1 MNWKKPTS
9 APYWPRP
16 ELWTRRPKRWASML
30 RPCIANASSTTCEQH
45 PMKLAMKLRTRLFL
59 SISALI
65 TVALLGLLLGLVS
78 VMQMAKSQEA
88 LIKHNF
94 VTLDLGLKLRQ
105 NLGDQLVMMLNEQPD
120 RNALQQAQE
129 QFREL
134 LAQGVEHD
142 AQNSIDTG
150 FDQAR
155 VDYQQFLQTY
165 QQNRDGAPS
174 LRDDAALSD
183 SFNKLRNGL
192 LAAHKQALT
201 NINEAE
207 SNSRERALWV
217 AALLGLVGIAVL
229 GIGFITAHGIAR
241 RFGAPIEA
249 LAKAADNIGQGNFEV
264 TLPISSAAEMNLLTR
279 RFGIMAEALRQHQ
292 ATNIDELL
300 AGQQRLQA
308 VLDSIDDGL
317 LMIDR
322 QGRLEHLN
330 PVAQRQLGW
339 DEDRLGQGLGEAL
352 QRPELDEQLYL
363 TLRGG
368 TLDRAPDDLSVEVD
382 GETRLLTYSLTP
394 VSHTKGHILG
404 AVMVLHDVTEQR
416 AFERVRSEFV
426 LRASHEL
433 RTPVT
438 GMHMAF
444 GLLQERVHFPT
455 ESREADLLNTVNE
468 EMQRLM
474 QLINDLLNFSRY
486 QNGLQKLT
494 LGPCDVSEM
503 LNNARQRFADQAE
516 EQNIVIVVE
525 IQEPLPHLHAD
536 HTQLDRV
543 LDNLLDNAL
552 RHTPQNGLI
561 RLQARRHGER
571 VIISVED
578 NGEGIAYGQQGRIF
592 EPFVQVGRKKG
603 GAGLGLALC
612 KEIVQ
617 LHGGR
622 MGVYSRPTQ
631 GTQFYMALPL

>member
-1 MNWKKPTS
+1 M
-9 APYWPRP
+9 R
-16 ELWTRRPKRWASML
+16 
-30 RPCIANASSTTCEQH
+30 
-45 PMKLAMKLRTRLFL
+45 LAMKLRTRLFL

-78 VMQMAKSQEA
+78 VMQMASSQEA
-88 LIKHNF
+88 LIRNNF
-94 VTLDLGLKLRQ
+94 ATLDLGLKLRQ
-105 NLGDQLVMMLNEQPD
+105 SLGDQMMIMLSEKPD
-120 RNALQQAQE
+120 PVAFEASKQQYFQLLDDGIVQAKAGDEHQQGFERARTDYLGFLQAYDLSRDSTQVLSGNKELTEKLNALRNSLIAE
-129 QFREL
+129 QKR
-134 LAQGVEHD
+134 
-142 AQNSIDTG
+142 
-150 FDQAR
+150 
-155 VDYQQFLQTY
+155 
-165 QQNRDGAPS
+165 
-174 LRDDAALSD
+174 ALD
-183 SFNKLRNGL
+183 
-192 LAAHKQALT
+192 
-201 NINEAE
+201 NINATERQA
-207 SNSRERALWV
+207 RERALLV
-217 AALLGLVGIAVL
+217 AGLLGLVGLAVL
-229 GIGFITAHGIAR
+229 IIGFVTAHAIAQ

-249 LAKAADNIGQGNFEV
+249 LAQAADNIGQGNFEV
-264 TLPISSAAEMNLLTR
+264 TLPISSAVEMNLLTK
-279 RFGIMAEALRQHQ
+279 RFGIMAEALREHQ

-322 QGRLEHLN
+322 DGRLEHLN

-339 DEDRLGQGLGEAL
+339 ESDRLGQGLGVAL
-352 QRPELDEQLYL
+352 ERPELDDQLQL
-363 TLRGG
+363 VLRGG
-368 TLDRAPDDLSVEVD
+368 TLERAPEDLSIEVD
-382 GETRLLTYSLTP
+382 GESRLLTFSLTP
-394 VSHTKGHILG
+394 VSHTQGHILG

-444 GLLQERVHFPT
+444 GLFRERAHFAKD
-455 ESREADLLNTVNE
+455 SREADLLDTVNE

-494 LGPCDVSEM
+494 LAPCSIEDLLEQ
-503 LNNARQRFADQAE
+503 ARTRFAGQAQ
-516 EQNIVIVVE
+516 EQGLELLVE
-525 IQEPLPHLHAD
+525 VQGPLPRLQAD
-536 HTQLDRV
+536 QPQLDRV
-543 LDNLLDNAL
+543 LDNLIDNAL
-552 RHTPQNGLI
+552 RHTATGGQI

-622 MGVYSRPTQ
+622 MGVYSRPGQ
-631 GTQFYMALPL
+631 GTQFYMALSV

>member
-1 MNWKKPTS
+1 
-9 APYWPRP
+9 
-16 ELWTRRPKRWASML
+16 
-30 RPCIANASSTTCEQH
+30 
-45 PMKLAMKLRTRLFL
+45 MKLAMKLRTRLFL

-65 TVALLGLLLGLVS
+65 TVALLGLMLGLVS
-78 VMQMAKSQEA
+78 VMQMAGNQEA
-88 LIKHNF
+88 LVRNNL
-94 VTLDLGLKLRQ
+94 VTLDLGIKLRQ
-105 NLGDQLVMMLNEQPD
+105 TLGDQLVIMLSERPD
-120 RNALQQAQE
+120 SQAFEASKQRY
-129 QFREL
+129 FEL
-134 LAQGVEHD
+134 LDQGIAREPEDLGNEYGFKKAKADYLSFVRAYEV
-142 AQNSIDTG
+142 SPDTTHVLYG
-150 FDQAR
+150 NDELTER
-155 VDYQQFLQTY
+155 
-165 QQNRDGAPS
+165 
-174 LRDDAALSD
+174 
-183 SFNKLRNGL
+183 FNALRNGL
-192 LAAHKQALT
+192 
-201 NINEAE
+201 INEHKRALDNIGTTE
-207 SNSRERALWV
+207 RKARERALLV
-217 AALLGLVGIAVL
+217 AGLLGLVGLAVL
-229 GIGFITAHGIAR
+229 IIGFITAHAIAR
-241 RFGAPIEA
+241 RFGEPIEA
-249 LAKAADNIGQGNFEV
+249 LAKAADNIGQGNFDV
-264 TLPISSAAEMNLLTR
+264 MLPVSSAVELNQLTR
-279 RFGIMAEALRQHQ
+279 RFGIMAEALREHQ

-322 QGRLEHLN
+322 QGHLEHLN

-339 DEDRLGQGLGEAL
+339 DSDRLGQGLGAAL
-352 QRPELDEQLYL
+352 ERPELDEQLQL
-363 TLRGG
+363 VLRGG
-368 TLDRAPDDLSVEVD
+368 TLERAPEDLSMEVD

-394 VSHTKGHILG
+394 VSHTQGHILG

-444 GLLQERVHFPT
+444 GLFRERAHFPQD
-455 ESREADLLNTVNE
+455 SREADLLDTVNE

-494 LGPCDVSEM
+494 LAPCSIEDLLEQAQ
-503 LNNARQRFADQAE
+503 LRFASAAAEKDIELLIEVQA
-516 EQNIVIVVE
+516 
-525 IQEPLPHLHAD
+525 PLPRLQAD
-536 HTQLDRV
+536 QPQLERV
-543 LDNLLDNAL
+543 LDNLIDNAL
-552 RHTPQNGLI
+552 RHTAVGGLI
-561 RLQARRHGER
+561 RLQARRHGDR

-622 MGVYSRPTQ
+622 MGVYSRPGQ
-631 GTQFYMALPL
+631 GTQFYMALSV

>member
-1 MNWKKPTS
+1 M
-9 APYWPRP
+9 R
-16 ELWTRRPKRWASML
+16 L
-30 RPCIANASSTTCEQH
+30 RCTANANSTTYELFF
-45 PMKLAMKLRTRLFL
+45 MKLAMKLRTRLFL

-249 LAKAADNIGQGNFEV
+249 LAEAADHIGQGNFEV
-264 TLPISSAAEMNLLTR
+264 TLPISSAVEMNLLTR

-444 GLLQERVHFPT
+444 GLLQERVHFDS

-494 LGPCDVSEM
+494 LVPCDIESLLETSRLRYAEQA
-503 LNNARQRFADQAE
+503 LNQGIDLQVELQPPLPRLPADQ
-516 EQNIVIVVE
+516 
-525 IQEPLPHLHAD
+525 P
-536 HTQLDRV
+536 QLERV

-552 RHTPQNGLI
+552 RHTARGGQI

-571 VIISVED
+571 VRSE
-578 NGEGIAYGQQGRIF
+578 ERR
-592 EPFVQVGRKKG
+592 VG
-603 GAGLGLALC
+603 
-612 KEIVQ
+612 KEC
-617 LHGGR
+617 R
-622 MGVYSRPTQ
+622 SRWSP
-631 GTQFYMALPL
+631 

>member
-1 MNWKKPTS
+1 
-9 APYWPRP
+9 
-16 ELWTRRPKRWASML
+16 
-30 RPCIANASSTTCEQH
+30 
-45 PMKLAMKLRTRLFL
+45 MKLAMKLRTRLFL

-65 TVALLGLLLGLVS
+65 TVALLGILLGLVS
-78 VMQMAKSQEA
+78 VMQMAGSQEA
-88 LIKHNF
+88 LLRNNF

-105 NLGDQLVMMLNEQPD
+105 ALGDQLILLLNEKPD
-120 RNALQQAQE
+120 AAAFEASKQHYLQLLDEGITHEQRSEDNQYGFIQAKDDYLSFLQALDLPDSPHVLSGNKELTERFNAL
-129 QFREL
+129 RSGL
-134 LAQGVEHD
+134 IIEHQRTLD
-142 AQNSIDTG
+142 NIAETQRQS
-150 FDQAR
+150 
-155 VDYQQFLQTY
+155 
-165 QQNRDGAPS
+165 RD
-174 LRDDAALSD
+174 
-183 SFNKLRNGL
+183 
-192 LAAHKQALT
+192 
-201 NINEAE
+201 
-207 SNSRERALWV
+207 RALLI
-217 AALLGLVGIAVL
+217 AGLIGLVGLAVL
-229 GIGFITAHGIAR
+229 IIGFVTAHAIAR

-249 LAKAADNIGQGNFEV
+249 LAQAADNIGQGNFEV
-264 TLPISSAAEMNLLTR
+264 TLPISSAMEMNRLTK

-322 QGRLEHLN
+322 EGHLEHLN

-339 DEDRLGQGLGEAL
+339 DTDRLGQGLGAAL
-352 QRPELDEQLYL
+352 ERPELDEQLQL
-363 TLRGG
+363 VLRGG
-368 TLDRAPDDLSVEVD
+368 TLERAPEDLSVEVD
-382 GETRLLTYSLTP
+382 GESRLLTYSLTP
-394 VSHTKGHILG
+394 VSHTQGHILG

-444 GLLQERVHFPT
+444 GLFRERTHFAAD
-455 ESREADLLNTVNE
+455 SREADLLDTVNE

-486 QNGLQKLT
+486 QNGLQKLS
-494 LGPCDVSEM
+494 LAPCSIEE
-503 LNNARQRFADQAE
+503 LLEQARLRFADPATQKGIDLLIE
-516 EQNIVIVVE
+516 VQG
-525 IQEPLPHLHAD
+525 PLPWLQAD
-536 HTQLDRV
+536 KTQLDRV
-543 LDNLLDNAL
+543 LDNLIDNAL
-552 RHTPQNGLI
+552 RHTAPEGRI

-622 MGVYSRPTQ
+622 MGVYSRPGQ
-631 GTQFYMALPL
+631 GTQFYMALAV

>member
-1 MNWKKPTS
+1 
-9 APYWPRP
+9 
-16 ELWTRRPKRWASML
+16 
-30 RPCIANASSTTCEQH
+30 
-45 PMKLAMKLRTRLFL
+45 MKLRTRLFL
-59 SISALI
+59 SISALM
-65 TVALLGLLLGLVS
+65 TVALFGLSLGLVS
-78 VMQMAKSQEA
+78 VMQMAKSQEDS
-88 LIKHNF
+88 IHDNF
-94 VTLDLGLKLRQ
+94 ITLDIGLKLRQ
-105 NLGDQLVMMLNEQPD
+105 NLGDQLVMLLKDTPD
-120 RNALQQAQE
+120 QTALKQNQAQF
-129 QFREL
+129 QEL
-134 LAQGVEHD
+134 LDQGIDHDQQTNTNSGFEKARGDYEHFLKALENAGSSAD
-142 AQNSIDTG
+142 ALNDNQSVT
-150 FDQAR
+150 
-155 VDYQQFLQTY
+155 
-165 QQNRDGAPS
+165 
-174 LRDDAALSD
+174 AA
-183 SFNKLRNGL
+183 FNTLRNGL
-192 LAAHKQALT
+192 LDAHRQALE
-201 NINEAE
+201 NISHAE
-207 SNSRERALWV
+207 SASRSRALWV
-217 AALLGLVGIAVL
+217 AALLGLVGLAVL
-229 GIGFITAHGIAR
+229 AIGFVTAHGIAR

-249 LAKAADNIGQGNFEV
+249 LAKAADKIGQGDFEV
-264 TLPISSAAEMNLLTR
+264 MLPISSSAEMNQLTR

-292 ATNIDELL
+292 VTNVDELL

-339 DEDRLGQGLGEAL
+339 EEGRLGQGLGEAL

-363 TLRGG
+363 VLRGG
-368 TLDRAPDDLSVEVD
+368 TLERAPEDLSIDID

-444 GLLQERVHFPT
+444 GLLQERVHFAPD
-455 ESREADLLNTVNE
+455 SRETDLLKTVNE

-494 LGPCDVSEM
+494 LAPCDVGDLLTE
-503 LNNARQRFADQAE
+503 ARQRFAASAQELDVMVLLE
-516 EQNIVIVVE
+516 V
-525 IQEPLPHLHAD
+525 QEPLPRLQAD
-536 HTQLDRV
+536 KAQLERV

-552 RHTPQNGLI
+552 RHTPESGLI

-571 VIISVED
+571 LIISVED
-578 NGEGIAYGQQGRIF
+578 NGEGIAYGQQARIF

-622 MGVYSRPTQ
+622 MGVYSRPGQ

>member
-1 MNWKKPTS
+1 
-9 APYWPRP
+9 
-16 ELWTRRPKRWASML
+16 
-30 RPCIANASSTTCEQH
+30 
-45 PMKLAMKLRTRLFL
+45 MKLAMKLRTRLFL

-78 VMQMAKSQEA
+78 VMQMAGTQEA
-88 LIKHNF
+88 LVRNNF

-105 NLGDQLVMMLNEQPD
+105 TLGDQLIIMLGEKADPAAFEASKQHYFQLLDEGIAHEQ
-120 RNALQQAQE
+120 
-129 QFREL
+129 
-134 LAQGVEHD
+134 
-142 AQNSIDTG
+142 S
-150 FDQAR
+150 
-155 VDYQQFLQTY
+155 
-165 QQNRDGAPS
+165 RDGAQHGFSQAKTDYLSFLQAYSESRDPTHV
-174 LRDDAALSD
+174 LRGNEALTEK
-183 SFNKLRNGL
+183 FNMLRNGL
-192 LAAHKQALT
+192 ISEHKRALD
-201 NINEAE
+201 NINDTQQKA
-207 SNSRERALWV
+207 RDRALLI
-217 AALLGLVGIAVL
+217 AGLLGLVGLAVL
-229 GIGFITAHGIAR
+229 IIGFITAHAIAR

-264 TLPISSAAEMNLLTR
+264 TLPISSAAEMNQLTR
-279 RFGIMAEALRQHQ
+279 RFGIMAEALREHQ
-292 ATNIDELL
+292 ATNVDELL

-322 QGRLEHLN
+322 EGHLEHLN

-339 DEDRLGQGLGEAL
+339 DTDRLGQGLGAAL
-352 QRPELDEQLYL
+352 GRLELDEQLQL
-363 TLRGG
+363 VLRGG
-368 TLDRAPDDLSVEVD
+368 TLERAPEDLSVEVD
-382 GETRLLTYSLTP
+382 GESRLLTYSLTP
-394 VSHTKGHILG
+394 VSHTQGHILG

-444 GLLQERVHFPT
+444 GLFRERAKFPQD
-455 ESREADLLNTVNE
+455 SREADLLDTVNE

-494 LGPCDVSEM
+494 LGLCSIEDLLEQ
-503 LNNARQRFADQAE
+503 AQGRFAETAAQRGIDLLVEVQGPLPRLQADQA
-516 EQNIVIVVE
+516 
-525 IQEPLPHLHAD
+525 
-536 HTQLDRV
+536 QLDRV
-543 LDNLLDNAL
+543 LDNLIDNAL
-552 RHTPQNGLI
+552 RHTAADGQI

-622 MGVYSRPTQ
+622 MGVYSRPGQ
-631 GTQFYMALPL
+631 GTQFYMALAV

>member
-1 MNWKKPTS
+1 M
-9 APYWPRP
+9 R
-16 ELWTRRPKRWASML
+16 
-30 RPCIANASSTTCEQH
+30 
-45 PMKLAMKLRTRLFL
+45 LAMKLRTRLFL

-78 VMQMAKSQEA
+78 VMQMASSQEA
-88 LIKHNF
+88 LIRNNF

-105 NLGDQLVMMLNEQPD
+105 TLGDQLMIMLSEKPDPAAFEASKQHYFQLLDDGIVHARAGDERQFGFEQ
-120 RNALQQAQE
+120 AK
-129 QFREL
+129 
-134 LAQGVEHD
+134 
-142 AQNSIDTG
+142 T
-150 FDQAR
+150 
-155 VDYQQFLQTY
+155 DYLSFLQVY
-165 QQNRDGAPS
+165 DLSRDS
-174 LRDDAALSD
+174 TLVLSGNKELTEK
-183 SFNKLRNGL
+183 FNALRNGL
-192 LAAHKQALT
+192 IVEQQRALD
-201 NINEAE
+201 NINATERQA
-207 SNSRERALWV
+207 RERALLI
-217 AALLGLVGIAVL
+217 AGLLGLVGLAVL
-229 GIGFITAHGIAR
+229 IIGFVTAHAIAR
-241 RFGAPIEA
+241 RFGEPIEA
-249 LAKAADNIGQGNFEV
+249 LAQAADNIGQGNFEV
-264 TLPISSAAEMNLLTR
+264 TLPISSAVEMNQLTK
-279 RFGIMAEALRQHQ
+279 RFGIMAEALREHQ
-292 ATNIDELL
+292 ATNVDELL

-322 QGRLEHLN
+322 DGRLEHLN

-339 DEDRLGQGLGEAL
+339 DSDRLGQGLGTAL
-352 QRPELDEQLYL
+352 ERPELDDQLQL
-363 TLRGG
+363 VLRGG
-368 TLDRAPDDLSVEVD
+368 TLERAPEDLSIEVD
-382 GETRLLTYSLTP
+382 GESRLLTFSLTP
-394 VSHTKGHILG
+394 VSHTQGHILG

-444 GLLQERVHFPT
+444 GLFRERAHFAKD
-455 ESREADLLNTVNE
+455 SREADLLDTVNE

-494 LGPCDVSEM
+494 LAPCSSED
-503 LNNARQRFADQAE
+503 LLEQARERFAGRAE
-516 EQNIVIVVE
+516 EQGIDLLVE
-525 IQEPLPHLHAD
+525 VQGPLPRLQAD
-536 HTQLDRV
+536 QPQLDRV
-543 LDNLLDNAL
+543 LDNLIDNAL
-552 RHTPQNGLI
+552 RHTTSGGQI

-622 MGVYSRPTQ
+622 MGVYSRPGQ
-631 GTQFYMALPL
+631 GTQFYMALSV

>member
-1 MNWKKPTS
+1 
-9 APYWPRP
+9 
-16 ELWTRRPKRWASML
+16 
-30 RPCIANASSTTCEQH
+30 
-45 PMKLAMKLRTRLFL
+45 MKLAMKLRTRLFL
-59 SISALI
+59 SISALM

-78 VMQMAKSQEA
+78 VMQMAKSQED
-88 LIKHNF
+88 LIRHNF
-94 VTLDLGLKLRQ
+94 ITLDIGLKMRQ
-105 NLGDQLVMMLNEQPD
+105 NLGDQMVMLLTGRHDEA
-120 RNALQQAQE
+120 ALKRKQE
-129 QFREL
+129 QFQDL
-134 LAQGVEHD
+134 LDQGIDHD
-142 AQNSIDTG
+142 QQTNTHSG
-150 FDQAR
+150 FEKAR
-155 VDYQQFLQTY
+155 VDYEQFLK
-165 QQNRDGAPS
+165 S
-174 LRDDAALSD
+174 LNEAGDPADVLNDDKTVTS
-183 SFNKLRNGL
+183 SFNALRNGL
-192 LAAHKQALT
+192 IDSHRQALE
-201 NINEAE
+201 NISQAE
-207 SNSRERALWV
+207 SASRSRALWV
-217 AALLGLVGIAVL
+217 AALLGFVGLAVL
-229 GIGFITAHGIAR
+229 AIGFVTAHGIAR

-264 TLPISSAAEMNLLTR
+264 TLPISSAAEMNQLTR

-292 ATNIDELL
+292 VTNVDELM

-339 DEDRLGQGLGEAL
+339 EEGRLGQGLGEAL
-352 QRPELDEQLYL
+352 DRPELDEQLYL
-363 TLRGG
+363 VLRGG
-368 TLDRAPDDLSVEVD
+368 TLERAPEDLSIEID
-382 GETRLLTYSLTP
+382 GEIRLLTYSLTP

-444 GLLQERVHFPT
+444 GLLQERVHFPPD
-455 ESREADLLNTVNE
+455 SRETDLLKTVNE

-494 LGPCDVSEM
+494 LAPCDVGE
-503 LNNARQRFADQAE
+503 LLTEARQRFADPAQ
-516 EQNIVIVVE
+516 EQDVVVLLE
-525 IQEPLPHLHAD
+525 MQEPLPRLQAD
-536 HTQLDRV
+536 KAQLDRV

-552 RHTPQNGLI
+552 RHTPQSGLI

-571 VIISVED
+571 LIISVED
-578 NGEGIAYGQQGRIF
+578 NGEGIAYGQQARIF

-622 MGVYSRPTQ
+622 MGVYSRPGQ

>member
-1 MNWKKPTS
+1 
-9 APYWPRP
+9 
-16 ELWTRRPKRWASML
+16 
-30 RPCIANASSTTCEQH
+30 
-45 PMKLAMKLRTRLFL
+45 MKLAMKLRTRLFL

-78 VMQMAKSQEA
+78 VMQMAGNQEA
-88 LIKHNF
+88 LVRNNL
-94 VTLDLGLKLRQ
+94 VTLDLGIKLRQ
-105 NLGDQLVMMLNEQPD
+105 TLGDQLVIMLSERPD
-120 RNALQQAQE
+120 SQAFEASKQRY
-129 QFREL
+129 FEL
-134 LAQGVEHD
+134 LDQGIAREPEDLGNEYGFKKAKADYLSFVRAYEV
-142 AQNSIDTG
+142 SPDTTHVLYG
-150 FDQAR
+150 NDELTER
-155 VDYQQFLQTY
+155 
-165 QQNRDGAPS
+165 
-174 LRDDAALSD
+174 
-183 SFNKLRNGL
+183 FNALRNGL
-192 LAAHKQALT
+192 
-201 NINEAE
+201 INEHKRALDNIGTTE
-207 SNSRERALWV
+207 RKARERALLV
-217 AALLGLVGIAVL
+217 AGLLGLVGLAVL
-229 GIGFITAHGIAR
+229 IIGFITAHAIAR
-241 RFGAPIEA
+241 RFGEPIEA
-249 LAKAADNIGQGNFEV
+249 LAKAADNIGQGNFDV
-264 TLPISSAAEMNLLTR
+264 MLPVSSAVELNQLTR
-279 RFGIMAEALRQHQ
+279 RFGIMAEALREHQ

-322 QGRLEHLN
+322 QGHLEHLN

-339 DEDRLGQGLGEAL
+339 DSDRLGQGLGAAL
-352 QRPELDEQLYL
+352 ERPELDEQLQL
-363 TLRGG
+363 VLRGG
-368 TLDRAPDDLSVEVD
+368 TLERAPEDLSMEVD

-394 VSHTKGHILG
+394 VSHTQGHILG

-444 GLLQERVHFPT
+444 GLFRERAHFPQD
-455 ESREADLLNTVNE
+455 SREADLLDTVNE

-494 LGPCDVSEM
+494 LAPCSIEDLLEQAQ
-503 LNNARQRFADQAE
+503 LRFASAAAEKDIELLIEVQA
-516 EQNIVIVVE
+516 
-525 IQEPLPHLHAD
+525 PLPRLQAD
-536 HTQLDRV
+536 QPQLERV
-543 LDNLLDNAL
+543 LDNLIDNAL
-552 RHTPQNGLI
+552 RHTAVGGLI
-561 RLQARRHGER
+561 RLQARRHGDR

-622 MGVYSRPTQ
+622 MGVYSRPGQ
-631 GTQFYMALPL
+631 GTQFYMALSV

>member
-1 MNWKKPTS
+1 
-9 APYWPRP
+9 
-16 ELWTRRPKRWASML
+16 
-30 RPCIANASSTTCEQH
+30 
-45 PMKLAMKLRTRLFL
+45 MKLAIKLRTRLFL

-65 TVALLGLLLGLVS
+65 TVALMGLVLGVFG
-78 VMQMAKSQEA
+78 VMQMAKTQEA
-88 LIKHNF
+88 LIRNNF
-94 VTLDLGLKLRQ
+94 ITLDLGLKLRQ
-105 NLGDQLVMMLNEQPD
+105 TLGDQLILMLHNEPD
-120 RNALQQAQE
+120 TAELKATSE
-129 QFREL
+129 QYLKL
-134 LAQGVEHD
+134 LDEGIEHERKH
-142 AQNSIDTG
+142 NLTSG
-150 FDQAR
+150 FAKAR
-155 VDYQQFLQTY
+155 VDYVSFLEAFNQTHR
-165 QQNRDGAPS
+165 QGLNLSNNNDLTNR
-174 LRDDAALSD
+174 
-183 SFNKLRNGL
+183 FNALRNGL
-192 LAAHKQALT
+192 IDEHRKALETINTAQAQ
-201 NINEAE
+201 A
-207 SNSRERALWV
+207 RERAMV
-217 AALLGLVGIAVL
+217 IATVLGLVGVAVL
-229 GIGFITAHGIAR
+229 IIGFITAHGIAR

-249 LAKAADNIGQGNFEV
+249 LAKAADNIGKGNFEV
-264 TLPISSAAEMNLLTR
+264 VLPLSSATEMNLLTR

-292 ATNIDELL
+292 ATNVDELL

-317 LMIDR
+317 LMID
-322 QGRLEHLN
+322 QEGRLEHLN

-339 DEDRLGQGLGEAL
+339 DEGRLGQPLGEAL
-352 QRPELDEQLYL
+352 QQPELDQQLL
-363 TLRGG
+363 TVLRGG
-368 TLDRAPDDLSVEVD
+368 SLERLPEDLSVDIE

-394 VSHTKGHILG
+394 VSQPKGPILG

-444 GLLQERVHFPT
+444 GLFLERAHFDPQ
-455 ESREADLLNTVNE
+455 SREADLLNTVNE

-486 QNGLQKLT
+486 QNGMQKLT
-494 LGPCDVSEM
+494 LAPCDLQEM
-503 LNNARQRFADQAE
+503 LEQAQARFADRANAKDVE
-516 EQNIVIVVE
+516 FVIDL
-525 IQEPLPHLHAD
+525 QSPLPRLNAD
-536 HTQLDRV
+536 QAQLERV
-543 LDNLLDNAL
+543 LDNLIDNAL
-552 RHTPQNGLI
+552 RHTPIGGQI

-578 NGEGIAYGQQGRIF
+578 NGEGIAYSQQGRIF

-622 MGVYSRPTQ
+622 IGVYSRPGQ

>member
-1 MNWKKPTS
+1 MSWRKPTS
-9 APYWPRP
+9 ARYSPPVTR
-16 ELWTRRPKRWASML
+16 WTRRPALSVSTR
-30 RPCIANASSTTCEQH
+30 RPCTANVNSTTCELY

-65 TVALLGLLLGLVS
+65 TVALLGLVLGLVS
-78 VMQMAKSQEA
+78 VMQMAKSQES
-88 LIKHNF
+88 LIRSNF
-94 VTLDLGLKLRQ
+94 ITLDLGLKLRQ
-105 NLGDQLVMMLNEQPD
+105 TLGDQLILMLEEQPD
-120 RNALQQAQE
+120 SVALQTSKQQYFALLDQGIAHEQQDGKTSGFSQARLDYLSFLQAFDEAQQSSLANNKNQKLTDTFNALRSGLIA
-129 QFREL
+129 
-134 LAQGVEHD
+134 EHKH
-142 AQNSIDTG
+142 
-150 FDQAR
+150 
-155 VDYQQFLQTY
+155 
-165 QQNRDGAPS
+165 
-174 LRDDAALSD
+174 ALE
-183 SFNKLRNGL
+183 
-192 LAAHKQALT
+192 
-201 NINEAE
+201 NINASEHK
-207 SNSRERALWV
+207 SRNRALLI
-217 AALLGLVGIAVL
+217 AGLLGLVGLAVL
-229 GIGFITAHGIAR
+229 IIGFITAHGIAR
-241 RFGAPIEA
+241 RFGGPIEA
-249 LAKAADNIGQGNFEV
+249 FAKAADKIGQGNFEV
-264 TLPISSAAEMNLLTR
+264 TLPLSSAAEMNQLTR
-279 RFGIMAEALRQHQ
+279 RFGIMAEALREHQ
-292 ATNIDELL
+292 ATNVDELL

-578 NGEGIAYGQQGRIF
+578 NG
-592 EPFVQVGRKKG
+592 
-603 GAGLGLALC
+603 
-612 KEIVQ
+612 
-617 LHGGR
+617 
-622 MGVYSRPTQ
+622 
-631 GTQFYMALPL
+631 

>member
-1 MNWKKPTS
+1 
-9 APYWPRP
+9 
-16 ELWTRRPKRWASML
+16 
-30 RPCIANASSTTCEQH
+30 
-45 PMKLAMKLRTRLFL
+45 MKLAMKLRTRLFL

-78 VMQMAKSQEA
+78 VMQMAATQEA
-88 LIKHNF
+88 LIRNNF

-105 NLGDQLVMMLNEQPD
+105 SLGDQLIIMLSERPDPVAFEQSRQQYYRLLD
-120 RNALQQAQE
+120 EGIALTGSGKDLQYGFAQAK
-129 QFREL
+129 
-134 LAQGVEHD
+134 A
-142 AQNSIDTG
+142 
-150 FDQAR
+150 
-155 VDYQQFLQTY
+155 DYQSFLQAYDQSPDTS
-165 QQNRDGAPS
+165 RVLTGGGE
-174 LRDDAALSD
+174 LTEK
-183 SFNKLRNGL
+183 FNALRNGL
-192 LAAHKQALT
+192 IAEHKRALD
-201 NINEAE
+201 NINAIERQA
-207 SNSRERALWV
+207 RERALLV
-217 AALLGLVGIAVL
+217 AGLLGLVGLAVL
-229 GIGFITAHGIAR
+229 IIGFVTAHAIAR

-249 LAKAADNIGQGNFEV
+249 LVQAADNIGQGNFEV
-264 TLPISSAAEMNLLTR
+264 TLPVSSAEEMNQLTK
-279 RFGIMAEALRQHQ
+279 RFGIMAEALREHQ

-322 QGRLEHLN
+322 EGYLEHLN

-339 DEDRLGQGLGEAL
+339 DTDRLGQGLGTAL
-352 QRPELDEQLYL
+352 ERPELDGQLQL
-363 TLRGG
+363 VLRGG
-368 TLDRAPDDLSVEVD
+368 TLERAPEDLSIEVD
-382 GETRLLTYSLTP
+382 GESRLLTYSLTP
-394 VSHTKGHILG
+394 VSHTQGHILG

-444 GLLQERVHFPT
+444 GLFRERAHFAQD
-455 ESREADLLNTVNE
+455 SREADLLDTVNE

-494 LGPCDVSEM
+494 LAPCSIDDLLEQARERYAGVAVEKGISLLVEVQGP
-503 LNNARQRFADQAE
+503 LPWLQADQ
-516 EQNIVIVVE
+516 
-525 IQEPLPHLHAD
+525 P
-536 HTQLDRV
+536 QLDRV
-543 LDNLLDNAL
+543 LDNLIDNAL
-552 RHTPQNGLI
+552 RHTGTDGQI

-622 MGVYSRPTQ
+622 MGVYSRPGQ
-631 GTQFYMALPL
+631 GTQFYMALAV

>member
-1 MNWKKPTS
+1 
-9 APYWPRP
+9 
-16 ELWTRRPKRWASML
+16 
-30 RPCIANASSTTCEQH
+30 
-45 PMKLAMKLRTRLFL
+45 MKLAMKLRTRLFL

-78 VMQMAKSQEA
+78 VMQMAGTQEA
-88 LIKHNF
+88 LIRNNF
-94 VTLDLGLKLRQ
+94 VTLDLGLKMRQ
-105 NLGDQLVMMLNEQPD
+105 TLGDQLILMLGEKSDPAAFETSRLHYLQLVDEGIAHEQNQESGQHGFRQAKD
-120 RNALQQAQE
+120 DYLRFLQAL
-129 QFREL
+129 
-134 LAQGVEHD
+134 
-142 AQNSIDTG
+142 
-150 FDQAR
+150 DQAH
-155 VDYQQFLQTY
+155 D
-165 QQNRDGAPS
+165 PS
-174 LRDDAALSD
+174 HVLSGNED
-183 SFNKLRNGL
+183 LAEKLNVLRNGL
-192 LAAHKQALT
+192 ITEQKRALDT
-201 NINEAE
+201 INETQRQA
-207 SNSRERALWV
+207 RERALLI
-217 AALLGLVGIAVL
+217 AGLLGLVGLAVL
-229 GIGFITAHGIAR
+229 IIGFITAHAIAR
-241 RFGAPIEA
+241 RFGEPIEA
-249 LAKAADNIGQGNFEV
+249 LAQAADNIGQGNFEV
-264 TLPISSAAEMNLLTR
+264 TLPISSAVEMNLLTK

-292 ATNIDELL
+292 ATNINELL

-322 QGRLEHLN
+322 DGHLEHLN

-339 DEDRLGQGLGEAL
+339 DTDRLGQGLGTAL
-352 QRPELDEQLYL
+352 ERPELDQQLQL
-363 TLRGG
+363 VLRGG
-368 TLDRAPDDLSVEVD
+368 TLERAPEDLSIEVD
-382 GETRLLTYSLTP
+382 GESRLLTYSLTP
-394 VSHTKGHILG
+394 VSHTQAQILG

-444 GLLQERVHFPT
+444 GLFRERTHFAQD
-455 ESREADLLNTVNE
+455 SREADLLDTVNE

-486 QNGLQKLT
+486 QNGLQKLS
-494 LGPCDVSEM
+494 LAPCSIEE
-503 LNNARQRFADQAE
+503 LLERARSRFADTAQE
-516 EQNIVIVVE
+516 KGINLLVE
-525 IQEPLPHLHAD
+525 VQGPLPWLQAD
-536 HTQLDRV
+536 QPQLDRV
-543 LDNLLDNAL
+543 LDNLIDNAL
-552 RHTPQNGLI
+552 RHTGPDGQI

-622 MGVYSRPTQ
+622 MGVYSRPGQ
-631 GTQFYMALPL
+631 GTQFYMALAV

>member
-1 MNWKKPTS
+1 
-9 APYWPRP
+9 
-16 ELWTRRPKRWASML
+16 
-30 RPCIANASSTTCEQH
+30 
-45 PMKLAMKLRTRLFL
+45 MKLAMTLRTRLFL

-78 VMQMAKSQEA
+78 VMQMAGAQEA
-88 LIKHNF
+88 LIRDNF

-105 NLGDQLVMMLNEQPD
+105 TLGDQLIIVLGENPD
-120 RNALQQAQE
+120 PAAFEASRQHSL
-129 QFREL
+129 EL
-134 LAQGVEHD
+134 LDEGIAREPSGEGAQY
-142 AQNSIDTG
+142 G
-150 FDQAR
+150 FKKAKA
-155 VDYQQFLQTY
+155 DYQNLLQAFDLS
-165 QQNRDGAPS
+165 RAPVQVVNDNEG
-174 LRDDAALSD
+174 LTEK
-183 SFNKLRNGL
+183 FNALRNGL
-192 LAAHKQALT
+192 ISEQKRALD
-201 NINEAE
+201 NITEIERKA
-207 SNSRERALWV
+207 RERALLI
-217 AALLGLVGIAVL
+217 AGLLGLVGVAVL
-229 GIGFITAHGIAR
+229 FIGFITAHAIAR

-249 LAKAADNIGQGNFEV
+249 LVQAADNIGQGNFEV
-264 TLPISSAAEMNLLTR
+264 TLPISSAVEMNQLTR
-279 RFGIMAEALRQHQ
+279 RFGIMAEALREHQ

-317 LMIDR
+317 LIIDR
-322 QGRLEHLN
+322 QGHLEHLN

-339 DEDRLGQGLGEAL
+339 DTDRLGQGLGTAL
-352 QRPELDEQLYL
+352 ERPELDEQLQL
-363 TLRGG
+363 VLRGG
-368 TLDRAPDDLSVEVD
+368 TPERAPEDLSIEVD
-382 GETRLLTYSLTP
+382 GESRLLTYSLTP
-394 VSHTKGHILG
+394 VSHTQGHILG

-444 GLLQERVHFPT
+444 GLFRERTHFA
-455 ESREADLLNTVNE
+455 EDSREADLLDTVNE

-494 LGPCDVSEM
+494 LAPCSIEDLLDQAQIRFAGQAQEKGIELLVEVQGP
-503 LNNARQRFADQAE
+503 LPRLQADQA
-516 EQNIVIVVE
+516 
-525 IQEPLPHLHAD
+525 
-536 HTQLDRV
+536 QLERV
-543 LDNLLDNAL
+543 LDNLIDNAL
-552 RHTPQNGLI
+552 RHTSHDGLI

-571 VIISVED
+571 MIISVED

-622 MGVYSRPTQ
+622 MGVYSRPGQ
-631 GTQFYMALPL
+631 GTQFYMTLAI

>member
-1 MNWKKPTS
+1 
-9 APYWPRP
+9 
-16 ELWTRRPKRWASML
+16 
-30 RPCIANASSTTCEQH
+30 
-45 PMKLAMKLRTRLFL
+45 MKLAMKLRTRLFL

-65 TVALLGLLLGLVS
+65 TVALLGLVLGLVS
-78 VMQMAKSQEA
+78 VMQMANTQEQSVRD
-88 LIKHNF
+88 NF
-94 VTLDLGLKLRQ
+94 ILLDLGLKLRQ
-105 NLGDQLVMMLNEQPD
+105 TLGDQLIIMLDDNPD
-120 RNALQQAQE
+120 L
-129 QFREL
+129 
-134 LAQGVEHD
+134 
-142 AQNSIDTG
+142 
-150 FDQAR
+150 
-155 VDYQQFLQTY
+155 
-165 QQNRDGAPS
+165 
-174 LRDDAALSD
+174 AALEASERQYLALID
-183 SFNKLRNGL
+183 QGIAHERKLDNTATSFSRAKADYVEFLEAFTASRQQPRQLTGIKDLTEKFNVLRNGL
-192 LAAHKQALT
+192 IEGYRQALT
-201 NINEAE
+201 KIGETQDRA
-207 SNSRERALWV
+207 RERALWISG
-217 AALLGLVGIAVL
+217 LLGLVGFAVL
-229 GIGFITAHGIAR
+229 VIGFITAHGLAR

-249 LAKAADNIGQGNFEV
+249 LAAAADDIGQGNFEV
-264 TLPISSAAEMNLLTR
+264 TLPVSSAAELNLLTR
-279 RFGIMAEALRQHQ
+279 RFGVMAQALREHQ
-292 ATNIDELL
+292 ATNVDELL

-322 QGRLEHLN
+322 QGQLEHLN

-339 DEDRLGQGLGEAL
+339 DEARLGQGLGEAL
-352 QRPELDEQLYL
+352 GRLELDEELHL
-363 TLRGG
+363 VLRGG
-368 TLDRAPDDLSVEVD
+368 TLERAPEDLTIEVD
-382 GETRLLTYSLTP
+382 GESRVLTYSLTP
-394 VSHTKGHILG
+394 VSHTQGHILG

-444 GLLQERVHFPT
+444 GLLQERLHFPP
-455 ESREADLLNTVNE
+455 ESREADLLNTVTE

-494 LGPCDVSEM
+494 LAPCSIDDLLEE
-503 LNNARQRFADQAE
+503 ARLRFAEQAQAKGIE
-516 EQNIVIVVE
+516 LLVA
-525 IQEPLPHLHAD
+525 IQGPLPRLHAD
-536 HTQLDRV
+536 AAQLDRV
-543 LDNLLDNAL
+543 LDNLIDNAM
-552 RHTPQNGLI
+552 RHTGEDGQI

-622 MGVYSRPTQ
+622 MGVYSRPGQ
-631 GTQFYMALPL
+631 GTQFYMALTV

>member
-1 MNWKKPTS
+1 
-9 APYWPRP
+9 
-16 ELWTRRPKRWASML
+16 
-30 RPCIANASSTTCEQH
+30 
-45 PMKLAMKLRTRLFL
+45 MKLAMKLRTRLFL

-78 VMQMAKSQEA
+78 VMQMAGSQEA
-88 LIKHNF
+88 LVRNNF

-105 NLGDQLVMMLNEQPD
+105 TLGDQLIIMLSEKPD
-120 RNALQQAQE
+120 TTAFEASKQRYFELLEEGIAQE
-129 QFREL
+129 PVVEGNEYGFKKAKSDYLSFIHAYEVAPQPANVLSGNDEL
-134 LAQGVEHD
+134 TEK
-142 AQNSIDTG
+142 
-150 FDQAR
+150 
-155 VDYQQFLQTY
+155 
-165 QQNRDGAPS
+165 
-174 LRDDAALSD
+174 
-183 SFNKLRNGL
+183 FNALRNGL
-192 LAAHKQALT
+192 
-201 NINEAE
+201 INEHKRALDNISATE
-207 SNSRERALWV
+207 REARERALLI
-217 AALLGLVGIAVL
+217 AGLLGLVGLAVL
-229 GIGFITAHGIAR
+229 IIGFITAHAIAR
-241 RFGAPIEA
+241 RFGAPIDA
-249 LAKAADNIGQGNFEV
+249 LAQAADQIGQGNFDV
-264 TLPISSAAEMNLLTR
+264 TLPVSAAVELNQLTR
-279 RFGIMAEALRQHQ
+279 RFGLMAEALRDHQ
-292 ATNIDELL
+292 ATNVDELL

-322 QGRLEHLN
+322 QGYLEHLN

-339 DEDRLGQGLGEAL
+339 DDDRLGQGLGTAL
-352 QRPELDEQLYL
+352 ERPELDEQLQL
-363 TLRGG
+363 VLRGG
-368 TLDRAPDDLSVEVD
+368 TLERVPEDLSIEVD
-382 GETRLLTYSLTP
+382 GETRLLTFSLTP
-394 VSHTKGHILG
+394 VSHTQGHILG

-444 GLLQERVHFPT
+444 GLFRERAHFAPD
-455 ESREADLLNTVNE
+455 SREADLLDTVNE

-486 QNGLQKLT
+486 QNGLQKLS
-494 LGPCDVSEM
+494 LAPCSIEDLLEQ
-503 LNNARQRFADQAE
+503 AQIRFADGATE
-516 EQNIVIVVE
+516 KGIELLVE
-525 IQEPLPHLHAD
+525 VQGPLPRLQAD
-536 HTQLDRV
+536 QPQLDRV
-543 LDNLLDNAL
+543 LDNLIDNAL
-552 RHTPQNGLI
+552 RHTGAGGLI

-622 MGVYSRPTQ
+622 MGVYSRPGQ
-631 GTQFYMALPL
+631 GTQFYMALTV

>member
-1 MNWKKPTS
+1 
-9 APYWPRP
+9 
-16 ELWTRRPKRWASML
+16 
-30 RPCIANASSTTCEQH
+30 
-45 PMKLAMKLRTRLFL
+45 MKLAMKLRTRLFL

-78 VMQMAKSQEA
+78 VMQMAGTQEA
-88 LIKHNF
+88 LIRNNF

-105 NLGDQLVMMLNEQPD
+105 TLDDQLIIMLSEKPDPAAFEASRQHFFQLLDDGIAHTPTGDELQYGFEQ
-120 RNALQQAQE
+120 AKA
-129 QFREL
+129 
-134 LAQGVEHD
+134 
-142 AQNSIDTG
+142 
-150 FDQAR
+150 
-155 VDYQQFLQTY
+155 DYQSFLQAY
-165 QQNRDGAPS
+165 DSSRDS
-174 LRDDAALSD
+174 THVLSGNEVLTEK
-183 SFNKLRNGL
+183 FNTLRNGL
-192 LAAHKQALT
+192 IAEQKRALDNITATERQA
-201 NINEAE
+201 
-207 SNSRERALWV
+207 RERALLV
-217 AALLGLVGIAVL
+217 AGLLGLVGLAVL
-229 GIGFITAHGIAR
+229 IIGFITAHAIAR

-249 LAKAADNIGQGNFEV
+249 LAQAADNIGQGNFEV
-264 TLPISSAAEMNLLTR
+264 TLPISSAMEMNQLTK
-279 RFGIMAEALRQHQ
+279 RFGIMAEALREHQ
-292 ATNIDELL
+292 ATNVDELL

-322 QGRLEHLN
+322 DGHLEHLN

-339 DEDRLGQGLGEAL
+339 DTDRLGQGLGTAL
-352 QRPELDEQLYL
+352 ERPELDDQLQL
-363 TLRGG
+363 VLRGG
-368 TLDRAPDDLSVEVD
+368 TLERAPEDLSIEVD
-382 GETRLLTYSLTP
+382 GESRLLTFSLTP
-394 VSHTKGHILG
+394 VSHTQGHILG

-444 GLLQERVHFPT
+444 GLFRERAHFA
-455 ESREADLLNTVNE
+455 EDSREADLLDTVNE

-494 LGPCDVSEM
+494 LAPCAIEE
-503 LNNARQRFADQAE
+503 LLEQARERFAGPAKEKRIDLS
-516 EQNIVIVVE
+516 VE
-525 IQEPLPHLHAD
+525 VQGPLPRLQAD
-536 HTQLDRV
+536 QPQLDRV
-543 LDNLLDNAL
+543 LDNLIDNAL
-552 RHTPQNGLI
+552 RHTAPGGQI

-622 MGVYSRPTQ
+622 MGVYSRPGQ
-631 GTQFYMALPL
+631 GTQFYMALSV

>member
-1 MNWKKPTS
+1 
-9 APYWPRP
+9 
-16 ELWTRRPKRWASML
+16 
-30 RPCIANASSTTCEQH
+30 
-45 PMKLAMKLRTRLFL
+45 MKLAMKLRTRLFL

-78 VMQMAKSQEA
+78 VMQMAKTQET
-88 LIKHNF
+88 LIRNNF
-94 VTLDLGLKLRQ
+94 ITLDLGLKLRQ
-105 NLGDQLVMMLNEQPD
+105 TLGDQLIIMLEHKPD
-120 RNALQQAQE
+120 RAALENSRQQYLA
-129 QFREL
+129 L
-134 LAQGVEHD
+134 LDQGIEHER
-142 AQNSIDTG
+142 QNDVPNG
-150 FDQAR
+150 FSQAR
-155 VDYQQFLQTY
+155 DDYQRFFEAFE
-165 QQNRDGAPS
+165 RADGTSAGVNGS
-174 LRDDAALSD
+174 TELTQR
-183 SFNKLRNGL
+183 FNTLRNGL
-192 LAAHKQALT
+192 IGEHQQALD
-201 NINEAE
+201 NINAIEQQA
-207 SNSRERALWV
+207 RDRALMI
-217 AALLGLVGIAVL
+217 AGLLGLVGLAVL
-229 GIGFITAHGIAR
+229 VVGFITAHGIAQ
-241 RFGAPIEA
+241 RFGGPIEA
-249 LAKAADNIGQGNFEV
+249 LAKAADNIGQGNFDV
-264 TLPISSAAEMNLLTR
+264 TLPLSSAAEMNLLTR
-279 RFGIMAEALRQHQ
+279 RFGIMAEALREHQ
-292 ATNIDELL
+292 ATNVGELL
-300 AGQQRLQA
+300 AGQQRLQS

-339 DEDRLGQGLGEAL
+339 DGERLGQGLGRAL
-352 QRPELDEQLYL
+352 GRPELDEQLQL
-363 TLRGG
+363 VLRGG
-368 TLDRAPDDLSVEVD
+368 SLERAPDDLSVEVD
-382 GETRLLTYSLTP
+382 GESRLLTYSLTP
-394 VSHTKGHILG
+394 VNHPQGPILG

-444 GLLQERVHFPT
+444 GLLQERLHFPD

-494 LGPCDVSEM
+494 LAPCPLEELLEQAHS
-503 LNNARQRFADQAE
+503 RFVDAATAQGIE
-516 EQNIVIVVE
+516 LRVE
-525 IQEPLPHLHAD
+525 ILAPLPRLHAD
-536 HTQLDRV
+536 RAQLERV
-543 LDNLLDNAL
+543 LDNLIDNAL
-552 RHTPQNGLI
+552 RHTPRGGLI

-578 NGEGIAYGQQGRIF
+578 SGEGIAYGQQGRIF

-622 MGVYSRPTQ
+622 MGVYSRPGQ
-631 GTQFYMALPL
+631 GTQFYLALPL

>member
-1 MNWKKPTS
+1 
-9 APYWPRP
+9 
-16 ELWTRRPKRWASML
+16 
-30 RPCIANASSTTCEQH
+30 
-45 PMKLAMKLRTRLFL
+45 MKLAMKLRTRLFL

-78 VMQMAKSQEA
+78 VVQMAKTQES
-88 LIKHNF
+88 LIQHSF
-94 VTLDLGLKLRQ
+94 ETLDMGLKLRQ
-105 NLGDQLVMMLNEQPD
+105 NLGDQLVIMLKGRPD
-120 RNALQQAQE
+120 GDALKSAQAQFSELLTVATEYERENRLRTGFSDVALAYKSFINTYDQSDGGSRSLHDNLALSSSFNAL
-129 QFREL
+129 RTSL
-134 LAQGVEHD
+134 LNSHRLALESISD
-142 AQNSIDTG
+142 AE
-150 FDQAR
+150 
-155 VDYQQFLQTY
+155 
-165 QQNRDGAPS
+165 
-174 LRDDAALSD
+174 SD
-183 SFNKLRNGL
+183 SR
-192 LAAHKQALT
+192 Q
-201 NINEAE
+201 
-207 SNSRERALWV
+207 RALWI

-264 TLPISSAAEMNLLTR
+264 TLPISSAAEMNQLTR

-292 ATNIDELL
+292 ATNVDELL

-317 LMIDR
+317 LIIDR

-339 DEDRLGQGLGEAL
+339 DESRLGQGLGEAL
-352 QRPELDEQLYL
+352 GRPEMDEQLYL

-368 TLDRAPDDLSVEVD
+368 MPDQAPEDLSVEVD
-382 GETRLLTYSLTP
+382 GESRLLTYSLTP

-444 GLLQERVHFPT
+444 GLLQERLHFPA
-455 ESREADLLNTVNE
+455 ESRETDLLTTVNE

-486 QNGLQKLT
+486 QNGLQKLS
-494 LGPCDVSEM
+494 LAVVSVDDLLEH
-503 LNNARQRFADQAE
+503 ARERYEALALE
-516 EQNIVIVVE
+516 RGIVLMVE
-525 IQEPLPHLHAD
+525 TQGTLPHLHAD
-536 HTQLDRV
+536 RAQLDRV
-543 LDNLLDNAL
+543 LENLLDNAL
-552 RHTPQNGLI
+552 RHTPDNGLI
-561 RLQARRHGER
+561 RLQARRHAER
-571 VIISVED
+571 LIIGVED

-622 MGVYSRPTQ
+622 MGVYSRPGQ
-631 GTQFYMALPL
+631 GTQFYMALPV

>member
-1 MNWKKPTS
+1 
-9 APYWPRP
+9 
-16 ELWTRRPKRWASML
+16 
-30 RPCIANASSTTCEQH
+30 
-45 PMKLAMKLRTRLFL
+45 MKLAMKLRTRLFL

-78 VMQMAKSQEA
+78 VMQMARTQES
-88 LIKHNF
+88 LIQHNF
-94 VTLDLGLKLRQ
+94 AILDLGLKLRQ
-105 NLGDQLVMMLNEQPD
+105 NLGDQLVLMTGAKRD
-120 RNALQQAQE
+120 QAELERIQS
-129 QFREL
+129 QFEEL
-134 LAQGVEHD
+134 LEEGSVQD
-142 AQNSIDTG
+142 TQQNVRNGFEKTKGDYRQFIDTWKQYG
-150 FDQAR
+150 NDAR
-155 VDYQQFLQTY
+155 GIRGVPQ
-165 QQNRDGAPS
+165 
-174 LRDDAALSD
+174 LSD
-183 SFNKLRNGL
+183 SFDNLRNGL
-192 LAAHKQALT
+192 LAVHRKALE
-201 NINEAE
+201 NISSAE
-207 SNSRERALWV
+207 INSRDRALWI
-217 AALLGLVGIAVL
+217 AGLLGLVGLAVL
-229 GIGFITAHGIAR
+229 CIGFVTAHGIAR

-249 LAKAADNIGQGNFEV
+249 LAKAADRIGEGDYEV

-322 QGRLEHLN
+322 QGHLEHLN

-339 DEDRLGQGLGEAL
+339 DESRLGQSLGDAL
-352 QRPELDEQLYL
+352 GRPELDEQLHL
-363 TLRGG
+363 VLRGG
-368 TLDRAPDDLSVEVD
+368 TLERAPEDLAIEID
-382 GETRLLTYSLTP
+382 GESRLLTYSMTP

-444 GLLQERVHFPT
+444 GLLQERLHFAPET
-455 ESREADLLNTVNE
+455 READLLNTVTE
-468 EMQRLM
+468 EMQHLM

-486 QNGLQKLT
+486 QNGLQKLKLAPCSIET
-494 LGPCDVSEM
+494 LLEEARARFEDKALEQDIVLM
-503 LNNARQRFADQAE
+503 LDM
-516 EQNIVIVVE
+516 
-525 IQEPLPHLHAD
+525 QEPMPRLHAD
-536 HTQLDRV
+536 QSQLERV

-571 VIISVED
+571 AIISVED

-622 MGVYSRPTQ
+622 MGVYSRP
-631 GTQFYMALPL
+631 G